1 MIYNIRIEYQK
12 VITLLDDTI
21 NETSKFRTRNCVKI
35 NDESQGTYNANNNIK
50 FKTSTIRSNLRD

>member
-12 VITLLDDTI
+12 IIALLDDTT

-35 NDESQGTYNANNNIK
+35 NDKSQETYNANNNIK